1 MECTPVQQRTR
12 PHADTRPEQRYDRWD
27 EPRGR
32 QRSPGRHWEKW
43 SHENQWEK
51 EDEPESA

>member
-1 MECTPVQQRTR
+1 MHPR
-12 PHADTRPEQRYDRWD
+12 PTENETHTLTLDLNRGMTDGMK
-27 EPRGR
+27 RGR

-43 SHENQWEK
+43 RHENQWEK